1 MKRTRAL
8 RGKCSYQT
16 DWEKTFSWV
25 KAVPKDIYSAEC
37 KLCSKSFNIDS
48 MGRAALVSHAKG
60 AKHILKEQNIAKSAP
75 LDLWVRPSSSSNSST
90 PFDNPTSTEGSN
102 ATKTVSPP
110 STVLPSIILHFC
122 LQLLLTFLLVSLQ
135 VVFPLILVY
144 GSEEICY
151 LKEMR

>member
-1 MKRTRAL
+1 
-8 RGKCSYQT
+8 
-16 DWEKTFSWV
+16 
-25 KAVPKDIYSAEC
+25 
-37 KLCSKSFNIDS
+37 

-90 PFDNPTSTEGSN
+90 PFDNPTFQSTSTEGSN

-110 STVLPSIILHFC
+110 STVSPSIILHFC

-151 LKEMR
+151 LKEMRRLKRKHCGRFKPL